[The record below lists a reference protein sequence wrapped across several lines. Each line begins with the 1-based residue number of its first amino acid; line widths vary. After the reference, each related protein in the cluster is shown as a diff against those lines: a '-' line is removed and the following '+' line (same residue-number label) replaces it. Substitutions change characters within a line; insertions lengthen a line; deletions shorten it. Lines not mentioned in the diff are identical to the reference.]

1 MVPAS
6 PAAVTVPPLRGRPP
20 GPENHPL
27 YPPAKGWSHPGPRGR
42 LIQAGTTPESRPP
55 GEPSSAMDT
64 QGLPDKIG
72 QDIRDAVRRIE
83 QHRAMLAQM
92 VAVQVQ
98 ALGEL
103 RGLLR
108 RGGGSGAGGVTPGEV
123 DEEVRA
129 TALAGDLI
137 AGRAGRPARAT
148 PKVLLID
155 DDPTTRN
162 LISHFLRKEN
172 YIVEK
177 AAGGSDGLARA
188 KSGRPDLL
196 IIDAAVPGMN
206 SFELLSLLRRDPDTS
221 GIPVLMLSS
230 LDEEEAIIKSL
241 DEGADYVIKPFSPRI
256 LIAKIKKTLKDACPH
271 AVDHRPL

>member
-1 MVPAS
+1 MDETRPKDGV
-6 PAAVTVPPLRGRPP
+6 LR
-20 GPENHPL
+20 
-27 YPPAKGWSHPGPRGR
+27 
-42 LIQAGTTPESRPP
+42 
-55 GEPSSAMDT
+55 
-64 QGLPDKIG
+64 
-72 QDIRDAVRRIE
+72 DIEDAVRRVE
-83 QHRAMLAQM
+83 RHRSMLAHL
-92 VAVQVQ
+92 AVTQAQ
-98 ALGEL
+98 ALS
-103 RGLLR
+103 GLKDLVEK
-108 RGGGSGAGGVTPGEV
+108 AGGLG
-123 DEEVRA
+123 A
-129 TALAGDLI
+129 AGTALPDIDGEIRSTSLI
-137 AGRAGRPARAT
+137 HGLALGRAADAPRAV